1 MKLKKEM
8 FREYDIRG
16 MVNENELNEKSVKF
30 IGKGFGTMLKRR
42 GIQDCVVG
50 FDARSYSE
58 MLKNAL
64 VKGITS
70 TGVNVIEIGRTLS
83 EIAYFAQHHLKIKG
97 VAMVTASHNPNGWS
111 GFKFG
116 CDFSS
121 TFLTKDIKEL
131 YNLVCK
137 EDFEHGK
144 GKVKK
149 EDVFEHYKNDI
160 LKRVDITK
168 KFKIVVN
175 ARNGTAGLFAPN
187 VLRGCGC
194 EVVEQFCDIDFN
206 FPNGEPNPSLM
217 GMLEELGKKVR
228 EESADLGFAFDGD
241 GDRIGMVDEEGNVVF
256 PDRILILLARLIL
269 KKRPGAKIV
278 FDVKST
284 QALFEDIKAHGGE
297 PVIWKTGHSFIKEKI
312 HETGA
317 ALGGERSGHIFY
329 MDGYY
334 GFDDAIFVA
343 LKVLEYLSKENKR
356 LSEIMKTTPQYFVSP
371 VIHAPCADE
380 IKYKVMDKIM
390 KNFKKRFDNVIDING
405 ARVVFKDGWGLVRPS
420 SNLPV
425 LVLVFEA
432 KTKKRLKE
440 IEELFRKEL
449 GKYHEIS
456 KEWRNG

>member
-1 MKLKKEM
+1 
-8 FREYDIRG
+8 
-16 MVNENELNEKSVKF
+16 
-30 IGKGFGTMLKRR
+30 
-42 GIQDCVVG
+42 
-50 FDARSYSE
+50 
-58 MLKNAL
+58 
-64 VKGITS
+64 
-70 TGVNVIEIGRTLS
+70 
-83 EIAYFAQHHLKIKG
+83 
-97 VAMVTASHNPNGWS
+97 
-111 GFKFG
+111 
-116 CDFSS
+116 
-121 TFLTKDIKEL
+121 
-131 YNLVCK
+131 
-137 EDFEHGK
+137 
-144 GKVKK
+144 
-149 EDVFEHYKNDI
+149 
-160 LKRVDITK
+160 
-168 KFKIVVN
+168 VN